1 MDSAEERGSWCVIRS
16 GKLAPGHPAL
26 FLDRDGTII
35 DLIDYLS
42 DPSQVVL
49 IPNMVTLLRNAR
61 AAGRAI
67 VMVTNQS
74 GVGRGYYGWKE
85 FEAVQNRIYEL
96 LAAENLSID
105 AIYAC
110 SHPPASAGGPKGSAY
125 RKPAPGMLL
134 KASVDLGLDLSAS
147 VIVGDTADDLEAGKS
162 AGLQLGALVTTGYGK
177 NAIERQKALKLSDDK
192 FRVTFEMQNLI

>member
-1 MDSAEERGSWCVIRS
+1 MESAEESGIWCEIRS
-16 GKLAPGHPAL
+16 RKMEAGHPAL
-26 FLDRDGTII
+26 FLDRDGTVI

-49 IPNMVTLLRNAR
+49 IPNIFKLLRNAR
-61 AAGRAI
+61 AAGTAI

-85 FEAVQNRIYEL
+85 FEAVQNRGYEL

-110 SHPPASAGGPKGSAY
+110 SHPPSSAGGPKDSVY

-134 KASVDLGLDLSAS
+134 QASVDLELDLSAS
-147 VIVGDTADDLEAGKS
+147 VIVGDTAADLEAGKS
-162 AGLQLGALVTTGYGK
+162 AGLKLGALVTTGYGDSLM
-177 NAIERQKALKLSDDK
+177 ERQKALKLSDDK
-192 FRVTFEMQNLI
+192 FRVTFDLQNLI